1 MQINQRQ
8 SQEVRMWEAFARCVR
23 QAQAGEPCD
32 PFWPKVAVLTQKVC
46 CAVLQSA
53 QQGNAE
59 VRFDSL

>member
-1 MQINQRQ
+1 
-8 SQEVRMWEAFARCVR
+8 MWEAFARCVR
-23 QAQAGEPCD
+23 QAQAGQPCD

-59 VRFDSL
+59 VKFDSL